1 MEICKKL
8 EQLDNA
14 VCERQEMNNEI
25 SRLETE
31 ILGNILN
38 STEICDILK
47 MYIRMS
53 PKMTHK
59 ITRELCEQELRE
71 QELRKV

>member
-14 VCERQEMNNEI
+14 VCERQMINNKI
-25 SRLETE
+25 SRLETD
-31 ILGNILN
+31 ILENILN

-59 ITRELCEQELRE
+59 ITRELRE
-71 QELRKV
+71 RRV